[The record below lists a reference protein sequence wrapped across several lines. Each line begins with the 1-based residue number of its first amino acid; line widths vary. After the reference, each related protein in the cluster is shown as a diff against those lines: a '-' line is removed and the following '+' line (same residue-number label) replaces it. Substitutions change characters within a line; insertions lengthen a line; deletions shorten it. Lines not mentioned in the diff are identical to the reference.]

1 MLIMLIPVYVVNT
14 DSNKENPAI
23 LACIMIGV
31 LLYIFGFAIA
41 PGPLVFTICGE
52 IFPKAARVKFNSI
65 AFAMHKLASIIVVFT
80 FPYMQDKLWQAFVLY
95 LVITIFFTILS
106 WFIIPETKGKTLD
119 EIEEVVVNEKVFEK
133 FDMCGR
139 VR

>member
-1 MLIMLIPVYVVNT
+1 
-14 DSNKENPAI
+14 
-23 LACIMIGV
+23 
-31 LLYIFGFAIA
+31 
-41 PGPLVFTICGE
+41 
-52 IFPKAARVKFNSI
+52 
-65 AFAMHKLASIIVVFT
+65 MHKLASIIVVFT